1 MTEAT
6 FYWHDYETFGIDP
19 ARDRP
24 AQFAGVRTDA
34 DFNPI
39 EPPLALYCR
48 LPEDYLPNP
57 EACLLT
63 GITPDKVN
71 QDGVCE
77 AEFARRIQQVFSVP
91 GTCALGYNSLRFD
104 DEVTRHLLYRN
115 FYDPYRREWDNG
127 NSRWDL
133 IDLARAT
140 YALRPDGI
148 EWPFDDDGLPS
159 FRLERLTEAN
169 GLMHDA
175 AHDALSDVYATI
187 ELAKLIK
194 RSQPKLFDFFWRHKG
209 KSKAREILALGSGQ
223 PLVHVSGRYAR
234 ERHCLAVVL
243 PLCPHP
249 DNNNAVIVYDLSI
262 DPQPL
267 LELSSEAIRARVFT
281 KACDL
286 PENVAR
292 IPLKAVHVNK
302 CPILAPLKVL
312 RSEDQERLNI
322 DFETCRRHA
331 RTLLGAK
338 TLLAKITSV
347 FAERRQAFAD
357 NDDPETQLYSG
368 GFISDQDRQLMAS
381 IHQLNPEALA
391 SQSLAF
397 TDARLPEL
405 LFRYRARNYPETLS
419 PEETLHWCR
428 QVTQRIFK
436 AGAEQTSR
444 YESWLQQ
451 LDGLDHASHSEVERG
466 ILARVRRYAQKLAE
480 AYNNTALSQADK
492 LLS

>member
-1 MTEAT
+1 MTEVT
-6 FYWHDYETFGIDP
+6 FYWHDYETFGVDP
-19 ARDRP
+19 MRDRP

-39 EPPLALYCR
+39 EPPLELYCR
-48 LPEDYLPNP
+48 LPEDYLPDP

-77 AEFARRIQQVFSVP
+77 AEFARRIEQVFSVP

-104 DEVTRHLLYRN
+104 DEVTRHLFYRN
-115 FYDPYRREWDNG
+115 FFDPYRREWDNG

-169 GLMHDA
+169 SLMHDA

-187 ELAKLIK
+187 ELAKLI
-194 RSQPKLFDFFWRHKG
+194 RRAQPRLYDFFWQH
-209 KSKAREILALGSGQ
+209 KSKAKARALLALGSGQ
-223 PLVHVSGRYAR
+223 PLVHVSGQYAR

-249 DNNNAVIVYDLSI
+249 DNTNAIIVYDLSV

-267 LELSSEAIRARVFT
+267 LALDREQIRARLFSKT
-281 KACDL
+281 CDL

-312 RSEDQERLNI
+312 RAEDQARLAI
-322 DFETCRRHA
+322 DLALCRRYA
-331 RTLLGAK
+331 EELSAASELAAK
-338 TLLAKITSV
+338 VQAVFTADDRLASP
-347 FAERRQAFAD
+347 D
-357 NDDPETQLYSG
+357 DDPETQLYSG
-368 GFISDQDRQLMAS
+368 GFISDQDRQLM
-381 IHQLNPEALA
+381 IKVHQSNPEQLA
-391 SQSLAF
+391 RIDWPF
-397 TDARLPEL
+397 HDARLPEL
-405 LFRYRARNYPETLS
+405 LFRYRGRNFPQTLS
-419 PEETLHWCR
+419 PDEQARWRAH
-428 QVTQRIFK
+428 VKQRRSVCLPRFMQQLT
-436 AGAEQTSR
+436 ACGEQALPPAAAVV
-444 YESWLQQ
+444 YDQLQQ
-451 LDGLDHASHSEVERG
+451 YAARLAVSPKNHERYHG
-466 ILARVRRYAQKLAE
+466 
-480 AYNNTALSQADK
+480 
-492 LLS
+492 